1 MLSSTPSSS
10 SRSAAPPPFRRVA
23 PTTAQKKLFN
33 AARTFPAVCEKRRV
47 QLTAAPRAS
56 APQALGMDEKTAE
69 AILVADP
76 RLNAVLQSLPLSVE
90 MPTDGVD
97 PRAEAANAQVSM
109 PFLF

>member
-1 MLSSTPSSS
+1 
-10 SRSAAPPPFRRVA
+10 
-23 PTTAQKKLFN
+23 
-33 AARTFPAVCEKRRV
+33 
-47 QLTAAPRAS
+47 
-56 APQALGMDEKTAE
+56 MDEKTAE